1 LKGKDWVT
9 LGLLGLGAYILY
21 KSGVGLIP
29 STGGAGAITGVT
41 PTPLITYQA
50 PIVGGGYT
58 GKDYQA
64 AFTSHVESGI
74 PSTTPGYHPE
84 YQSMAYEAMHAK
96 VASGERSFET
106 IGSPSKP
113 SIQPIVDEAKK
124 ASIKSAYEQY
134 AASRKAG

>member
-1 LKGKDWVT
+1 LKGNDWAI
-9 LGLLGLGAYILY
+9 LGLLGLGVYFIY
-21 KSGVGLIP
+21 KTGLIP
-29 STGGAGAITGVT
+29 STGGAGAITGVA
-41 PTPLITYQA
+41 PVTPLITYNA
-50 PIVGGGYT
+50 PILGGGYT

-84 YQSMAYEAMHAK
+84 YQSMAYEAMHAQ

-106 IGSPSKP
+106 ITGPVGSG
-113 SIQPIVDEAKK
+113 IQPVVDAAKK

-134 AASRKAG
+134 AESRRTG

>member
-1 LKGKDWVT
+1 MKGNDWLI
-9 LGLLGLGAYILY
+9 LGLLGLGAYFIY
-21 KSGVGLIP
+21 KTGLIP
-29 STGGAGAITGVT
+29 STGGAGAITGAL
-41 PTPLITYQA
+41 PGALPAAYA
-50 PIVGGGYT
+50 PPIVGGGYT
-58 GKDYQA
+58 GKDFQA

-74 PSTTPGYHPE
+74 PSTTPGYHPA

-106 IGSPSKP
+106 ITGPVGSN
-113 SIQPIVDEAKK
+113 IQPIVDAAKK